1 MGRSNNNNKMSI
13 TNQDKIN
20 KILNHPNWNGDQNEA
35 ESLYVDLMLSFD
47 KEKKNTKK
55 RQVYK
60 KVVMNAD
67 EMNHKWT
74 APHIKALL
82 KKIDIE
88 GVQYTKLK
96 DTRESIISKMND
108 EIREAMK
115 AVIEDIKKEESSGS
129 YDVFAASKK
138 KKASNTSTSNGG
150 FEEHKESEPEGQRRT
165 KLLEF
170 DEINTD
176 KSKVEK
182 KKGPTLPELKN
193 KAKELNIKNCSCMKK
208 EELISI
214 IKKVESAVDDAA
226 RLDLIKNVSNKNKM
240 PNLKDLKAEAKT
252 LKIKNFSKMKKAELE
267 LAIRNHKNEG
277 NDDESSK
284 IDSEIDENGT
294 NATEVVD
301 EIHDALE
308 NEIDEN
314 GTSVDDIANDND
326 EPEDFVNGSGSEDEE
341 DYPDILTEDEYD

>member
-1 MGRSNNNNKMSI
+1 MSI

-60 KVVMNAD
+60 KVVMNAE
-67 EMNHKWT
+67 EMNYKWT

-82 KKIDIE
+82 NKIDIE

-115 AVIEDIKKEESSGS
+115 AVIEDIKKEETSGS

-138 KKASNTSTSNGG
+138 KKASVTSTSDGG
-150 FEEHKESEPEGQRRT
+150 FEEHKESEPEEGQRRT

-170 DEINTD
+170 NEINGD
-176 KSKVEK
+176 KPKVEK
-182 KKGPTLPELKN
+182 TKGPTLPELRN
-193 KAKELNIKNCSCMKK
+193 KAKELNIKNCSGMKK
-208 EELISI
+208 EELVSI

-226 RLDLIKNVSNKNKM
+226 RLDLIKNVSNKDKM

-277 NDDESSK
+277 NDNESSK

-294 NATEVVD
+294 DATEVVD
-301 EIHDALE
+301 EIHDVKE
-308 NEIDEN
+308 DEIDEN

>member
-1 MGRSNNNNKMSI
+1 MSI

-60 KVVMNAD
+60 KVVMNAE
-67 EMNHKWT
+67 EMNYKWT

-82 KKIDIE
+82 NKIDIE

-115 AVIEDIKKEESSGS
+115 AVIEDIKKEETSGS

-138 KKASNTSTSNGG
+138 KKASVTSTSDGG
-150 FEEHKESEPEGQRRT
+150 FEEHKESEPEEGQRRT

-170 DEINTD
+170 NEINGD
-176 KSKVEK
+176 KPKVEK
-182 KKGPTLPELKN
+182 TKGPTLPELRN
-193 KAKELNIKNCSCMKK
+193 KAKELNIKNCSGMKK
-208 EELISI
+208 EELVSI

-226 RLDLIKNVSNKNKM
+226 RLDLIKNVSNKDKM

-277 NDDESSK
+277 NDNESSK

-294 NATEVVD
+294 DATEVVD
-301 EIHDALE
+301 EIHDVKE
-308 NEIDEN
+308 DEIDEN

-341 DYPDILTEDEYD
+341 DYPDNLSEDEYD